1 MCLYSMIYILVCY
14 FNKDNKDERLNNHL
28 IEKKS
33 LLKQEFIFMLFFNLH
48 TDNNSFLREGIDKI
62 SNIQHIFLE

>member
-14 FNKDNKDERLNNHL
+14 FNKDTKDERLNNYL

-33 LLKQEFIFMLFFNLH
+33 LLKQEFIFILFFNLH
-48 TDNNSFLREGIDKI
+48 VDNNSFLRKGTDKI
-62 SNIQHIFLE
+62 INIQHIFLE

>member
-14 FNKDNKDERLNNHL
+14 FNKDTKDERLNNYL

-48 TDNNSFLREGIDKI
+48 VDNNSFLRKGTDKI
-62 SNIQHIFLE
+62 INIQPIFLE